1 MSFDDE
7 EAYQKVEIIVIDEII
22 NSTKVPEND
31 SSSAASS
38 TGKNLNSQRDDSSDK
53 TEKLLDMKFTI
64 KRVRH
69 NCHGIYGSICS
80 SEHLLN
86 R

>member
-38 TGKNLNSQRDDSSDK
+38 TGKNLNSQRDYCSDK

-64 KRVRH
+64 KRVRLT
-69 NCHGIYGSICS
+69 IVMAFTAPFAVLSIS
-80 SEHLLN
+80 
-86 R
+86 

>member
-64 KRVRH
+64 KRVRLT
-69 NCHGIYGSICS
+69 IVMAFTALFAVLSIS
-80 SEHLLN
+80 
-86 R
+86 

>member
-38 TGKNLNSQRDDSSDK
+38 TGKNLNSQRDDCSDK

-64 KRVRH
+64 KRVRLT
-69 NCHGIYGSICS
+69 IVMAFTAPFAVLSIS
-80 SEHLLN
+80 
-86 R
+86 